1 MKMNNSRFGVVVVD
15 IVGVVGGVVEVGGVV
30 VVSVFSV

>member
-15 IVGVVGGVVEVGGVV
+15 IVGVFGELVEVGGVV